1 MTALQLFE
9 EAARRGL
16 TLKPAGSD
24 RLAVIPARL
33 CPPEF
38 ADILR
43 EHKPELLSLI
53 SGNPNNLP
61 KVVKPRRPLS
71 ERERVI
77 LAEVEAENDP
87 LILEALRTFNAT
99 VAGIEPSD
107 NFTYTNF
114 NGHGLTLQEAPFPDT
129 HT

>member
-1 MTALQLFE
+1 MTALQLFD

-38 ADILR
+38 ADVLR
-43 EHKPELLSLI
+43 EHKVELLSVI
-53 SGNPNNLP
+53 SGNPNNLLE
-61 KVVKPRRPLS
+61 VVKPHRPLS

-87 LILEALRTFNAT
+87 LILEGRRMFNAT
-99 VAGIEPSD
+99 VTGIEPLDTSHAQ
-107 NFTYTNF
+107 T
-114 NGHGLTLQEAPFPDT
+114 NGHRCLGSR
-129 HT
+129 